1 VLPEI
6 TAAGATL
13 VAISPQTERLS
24 RETAE
29 RRHLSFDILW
39 DKGNE
44 AAARYGLRFRLPDD
58 LIAVYQKIGVDLP
71 KANADESWTLPMP
84 ARFVI
89 DRGGIIRAVDVDPD
103 YTRRPEPAQTVETL
117 RRLQA

>member
-1 VLPEI
+1 
-6 TAAGATL
+6 
-13 VAISPQTERLS
+13 LS

-44 AAARYGLRFRLPDD
+44 VAARYGLRFRLPDD
-58 LIAVYQKIGVDLP
+58 LIAIYQKVGVDLP
-71 KANADESWTLPMP
+71 KANGDESWTLPMP

-89 DRGGIIRAVDVDPD
+89 DRDSIIRAVDADPD
-103 YTRRPEPAQTVETL
+103 YTRRPEPAKTVEALRGL
-117 RRLQA
+117 RR